1 MTNTARSLYQ
11 FFSGFGI
18 PAYSKD
24 NVPDTINVNG
34 VEMPVEPPYI
44 TYEIVEPEPLA
55 KCLFHAWIW
64 YRDTSMTAVL
74 AKADQIKAAI
84 GTGLTIPTPGGF
96 IALFRDNDTP
106 FAQEQPDPDKTIRVM
121 YLTMILHANTD

>member
-24 NVPDTINVNG
+24 NVPDAA
-34 VEMPVEPPYI
+34 ELPFI
-44 TYEIVEPEPLA
+44 TYEVVEPEPLA
-55 KCLFHAWIW
+55 KCLFHAWVW

-96 IALFRDNDTP
+96 IALFRDRDTP

-121 YLTMILHANTD
+121 FLTMILHANTH